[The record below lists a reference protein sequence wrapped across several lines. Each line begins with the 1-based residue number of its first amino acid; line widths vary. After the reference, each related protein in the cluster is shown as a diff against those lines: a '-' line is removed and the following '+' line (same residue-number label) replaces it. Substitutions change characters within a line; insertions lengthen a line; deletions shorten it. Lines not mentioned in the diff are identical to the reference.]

1 MSTSVEM
8 GSVGRRVERIDGVGK
23 VTGQAEYTGD
33 IVVAG
38 MLHGALV
45 KSSHARG
52 RIRDINCDEALAVPG
67 VVAVVTGHDLKAT
80 DCVSPYFGVVARDR
94 CLLPTDEVR
103 FVGEAVAVVVA
114 RSRDIAREAAG
125 LVDVDVEELPAAVT
139 LSEAMSPDAP
149 LVHTEGY
156 EPAGELYNAPAEMHW
171 GSSNVVMAYETSKG
185 DVTAAFAAAARVVEG
200 RYSFPGIYHYAM
212 EPFCALAD
220 ADADNVVVWSSAQH
234 PNQVQADIARM
245 WGRPLSSVR
254 VIATFLGGGFGS
266 KSFSHVEPMAV
277 AASLTVG
284 APVRIELDI
293 AESMAVSRRHGMEGT
308 VRTAIDAQ
316 GGITGVIAEL
326 DYDGGAYTLL
336 GPYVVTKGAFRALGG
351 YNFDAY
357 QVTSRLVYTNTSP
370 AGSFRAIGG
379 PQASWAMES
388 HLDEVARVL
397 DRTPFDVRA
406 GLVARRGEEF
416 RPGRTPMDGDI
427 GDTLTALTAMR
438 EEARRAVPAELG
450 PEWRRGS
457 GLALGVSDPGA
468 SPVSSAI
475 VRLLSD
481 GSVSVSVGS
490 SELGQGVR
498 TVIAQIV
505 AETLHVDFSV
515 VRVVPTD
522 TGSGPY
528 DASTGASRSTTMS
541 GLAAHRAAQSIV
553 DRVLHCTAER
563 EQVPVEELLV
573 RDGAVV
579 LPDGRTVPM
588 GLVVQQVF
596 GQRGGNLIG
605 VGEVV
610 QQEFPTTPAF
620 WEISAGTAEV
630 AVDTGTGEVRI
641 LGYGTSS
648 DVGRAVNPITME
660 GQEEGAFAQGL
671 GHALFEEMRWDAGQP
686 VTDSLVNY
694 RVPRAADMPRWFKSV
709 QIQNADG
716 PGAFGIKGGGEGPI
730 MPAAGAI
737 GNALRDACGVR
748 ITELPL
754 HAERVWRA
762 LVNAGVAQNHSSA
775 TERTT

>member
-1 MSTSVEM
+1 MNKSVELN
-8 GSVGRRVERIDGVGK
+8 SVGRRIPRIDGADK
-23 VTGQAEYTGD
+23 VTGQARYTGD

-52 RIRDINCDEALAVPG
+52 KIRDIVCDEALAVPG

-94 CLLPTDEVR
+94 RLLPTDEVR

-125 LVDVDVEELPAAVT
+125 LVEIDVEELPAATT
-139 LSEAMSPDAP
+139 LSEAMAPDAP
-149 LVHTEGY
+149 LVHSEGY

-171 GSSNVVMAYETSKG
+171 GSSNVVMTYETSKG
-185 DVTAAFAAAARVVEG
+185 DVTAAFAAAAQVVEG
-200 RYSFPGIYHYAM
+200 TYSFPGVYHYAM
-212 EPFCALAD
+212 EPFCVLAD
-220 ADADNVVVWSSAQH
+220 ADQRNVVVWSSAQH

-245 WGRPLSSVR
+245 WDRPLSGVR
-254 VIATFLGGGFGS
+254 VIATYLGGGFGS

-293 AESMAVSRRHGMEGT
+293 AESMAVSRRHGMEGRI
-308 VRTAIDAQ
+308 RTAIDAN
-316 GGITGVIAEL
+316 GRITGVTAEL

-357 QVTSRLVYTNTSP
+357 RVTSSLVYTNTSP

-379 PQASWAMES
+379 PQAAWAMES
-388 HLDEVARVL
+388 HIDEVARVL
-397 DRTPFDVRA
+397 GREPLDVRA
-406 GLVARRGEEF
+406 SLVAKRGDEF
-416 RPGRTPMDGDI
+416 RPGRTPMDGDT
-427 GDTLTALTAMR
+427 GDTLAALIALR
-438 EEARRAVPAELG
+438 AEARRDTANELG

-475 VRLLSD
+475 VRLLAD
-481 GSVSVSVGS
+481 GSVSVAVGS
-490 SELGQGVR
+490 TELGQGVR
-498 TVIAQIV
+498 TVITQIV
-505 AETLHVDFSV
+505 AETMHVDVSV
-515 VRVVPTD
+515 VRVVYTD

-553 DRVLHCTAER
+553 DRVLRFVAERESCTAE
-563 EQVPVEELLV
+563 ELEV
-573 RDGAVV
+573 RDGEVV
-579 LPDGRTVPM
+579 LPGGGTVPM

-605 VGEVV
+605 VGEVT
-610 QQEFPTTPAF
+610 QHEFPTTPAF
-620 WEISAGTAEV
+620 WEVSAGTAEV
-630 AVDTGTGEVRI
+630 AVDTGTGEIRV
-641 LGYGTSS
+641 LGYGTTS
-648 DVGRAVNPITME
+648 DVGRAINPVTME

-694 RVPRAADMPRWFKSV
+694 RVPRAVDMPRWFKSV
-709 QIQNADG
+709 QIENADG
-716 PGAFGIKGGGEGPI
+716 PGAFGLKGGGEGPI
-730 MPAAGAI
+730 VPAAGAI
-737 GNALRDACGVR
+737 GNALRDACGVQ
-748 ITELPL
+748 IKDLPL
-754 HAERVWRA
+754 RAERVWRA
-762 LVNAGVAQNHSSA
+762 LVDAGVAQNHFSA

>member
-1 MSTSVEM
+1 
-8 GSVGRRVERIDGVGK
+8 
-23 VTGQAEYTGD
+23 
-33 IVVAG
+33 
-38 MLHGALV
+38 
-45 KSSHARG
+45 
-52 RIRDINCDEALAVPG
+52 
-67 VVAVVTGHDLKAT
+67 
-80 DCVSPYFGVVARDR
+80 
-94 CLLPTDEVR
+94 
-103 FVGEAVAVVVA
+103 
-114 RSRDIAREAAG
+114 
-125 LVDVDVEELPAAVT
+125 
-139 LSEAMSPDAP
+139 
-149 LVHTEGY
+149 
-156 EPAGELYNAPAEMHW
+156 
-171 GSSNVVMAYETSKG
+171 
-185 DVTAAFAAAARVVEG
+185 
-200 RYSFPGIYHYAM
+200 
-212 EPFCALAD
+212 
-220 ADADNVVVWSSAQH
+220 
-234 PNQVQADIARM
+234 
-245 WGRPLSSVR
+245 
-254 VIATFLGGGFGS
+254 
-266 KSFSHVEPMAV
+266 
-277 AASLTVG
+277 
-284 APVRIELDI
+284 
-293 AESMAVSRRHGMEGT
+293 
-308 VRTAIDAQ
+308 
-316 GGITGVIAEL
+316 
-326 DYDGGAYTLL
+326 
-336 GPYVVTKGAFRALGG
+336 
-351 YNFDAY
+351 
-357 QVTSRLVYTNTSP
+357 
-370 AGSFRAIGG
+370 
-379 PQASWAMES
+379 
-388 HLDEVARVL
+388 
-397 DRTPFDVRA
+397 
-406 GLVARRGEEF
+406 
-416 RPGRTPMDGDI
+416 MDGDI
-427 GDTLTALTAMR
+427 GDTLAALTAMR
-438 EEARRAVPAELG
+438 EEARRDVPDDLG

-505 AETLHVDFSV
+505 AETMHVDFSV

-541 GLAAHRAAQSIV
+541 GLAAHRAALSIV

-563 EQVPVEELLV
+563 ESVPVEELRI

-588 GLVVQQVF
+588 GLVFQQVF

-709 QIQNADG
+709 QIENADG

-730 MPAAGAI
+730 VPAAGAI
-737 GNALRDACGVR
+737 GNALRDACGVQ

-762 LVNAGVAQNHSSA
+762 LVDAGVARNHFSA